1 MAFSCVAVWNSG
13 YSINIL
19 HILDV
24 LRRKGCCWGF
34 YFHGN
39 LNSFSRAAMV
49 EHKGS
54 WLVPITETCNKYEE
68 GGIKRAQGLH
78 VAIEKFN
85 R

>member
-1 MAFSCVAVWNSG
+1 
-13 YSINIL
+13 
-19 HILDV
+19 
-24 LRRKGCCWGF
+24 
-34 YFHGN
+34 
-39 LNSFSRAAMV
+39 MV